1 MRNKIN
7 ILKGCTPLK
16 TVQPIREK
24 EKIDQMKIALMESE
38 YKNYFLFMMG
48 INTGL
53 RISDLLPLKVEDLK
67 GKKHIVIIEKKTGKE
82 KRFLINPMLK
92 KEIDKFIEGKQEHQ
106 YLFESNR
113 GYDHPI
119 SRIQAYR
126 VLNAASKKCDLN
138 EIGTHTLRKTFG
150 YWHYQIYKDV
160 AILQDI
166 FNHSSPSI
174 TLRYIGI
181 NQDIKDQTIETFFL

>member
-1 MRNKIN
+1 MELCEKRGNLRVKF
-7 ILKGCTPLK
+7 
-16 TVQPIREK
+16 VQPIRDK
-24 EKIDQMKIALMESE
+24 HKIEEMKNELLKSG
-38 YKNYFLFMMG
+38 YKNYLLFVAG

-53 RISDLLPLKVEDLK
+53 RISDLLRLRVY
-67 GKKHIVIIEKKTGKE
+67 HIRDRNHIIIIEKKTGKE
-82 KRFLINPMLK
+82 KRFLINSQLRKDFEKYIGNMS
-92 KEIDKFIEGKQEHQ
+92 DDT
-106 YLFESNR
+106 YLFKSRKGKNN
-113 GYDHPI
+113 PI

-126 VLNAASKKCDLN
+126 ILNNAASIIGLS

-150 YWHYQIYKDV
+150 YWHYQIYKDI

-181 NQDIKDQTIETFFL
+181 TQDLKDKTIEDFYL

>member
-1 MRNKIN
+1 VK
-7 ILKGCTPLK
+7 TLK
-16 TVQPIREK
+16 TVQPIRDK
-24 EKIDQMKIALMESE
+24 EKIEQMKVELRKVE
-38 YKNYFLFMMG
+38 YKNYFLFVMG

-53 RISDLLPLKVEDLK
+53 RISDLLPLKVEDVK
-67 GKKHIVIIEKKTGKE
+67 NKRHIIIVEKKTGKE

-92 KEIDKFIEGKQEHQ
+92 KEIDLYVYGKYDHQ

-113 GYDHPI
+113 GYNHPI

-126 VLNAASKKCDLN
+126 VLTAAAKKCGLS
-138 EIGTHTLRKTFG
+138 EVGTHTCRKTFG
-150 YWHYQIYKDV
+150 YWHYKTYKDV

-174 TLRYIGI
+174 TLKYIGI
-181 NQDIKDQTIETFFL
+181 NQDVKDRTIEDFFL